1 MNKSYLMM
9 EDAAMKHYPKFPV
22 MLVTLL
28 LVLAGCSSAG
38 QEVAPTPESGEGQ
51 DFGTVI
57 SATGVVLPEQ
67 WAAMSARNQ
76 GVIAEVLVAEGG
88 KVSAGQ
94 ALVRLDGQEAA
105 AEKLS
110 AAQQAYDAV
119 LRGENNERA
128 RFWQVYMDAQ
138 KVREAAQKKWN
149 DLSLNDIEDR
159 IGDRTKDVED
169 RQIDLDHAQQEFD
182 KYQDLNKAEQ
192 KFRNAEFE
200 LDAAQADYDEA
211 VENLESTIRERD
223 VPRAKLNAA
232 LAAEAEANYQYEI
245 TLDGPNSDQ
254 LALAKTGL
262 DAAQDAFDSYT
273 ITAPFDGVICN
284 LEARVG
290 EWAFPGIP
298 LLHLGNLDN
307 LRVETT
313 DLSEIDAARV
323 YSQDIVSVTFDALP
337 DVMVPGTILRVANKS
352 SESSGVNY
360 TAVIQLGE
368 IPKGLRWGMTAFADI
383 EVSH

>member
-1 MNKSYLMM
+1 MNKRYLMM
-9 EDAAMKHYPKFPV
+9 EDAAMKHYPQFIIV
-22 MLVTLL
+22 IVTLL
-28 LVLAGCSSAG
+28 LVLAGCGSAG
-38 QEVAPTPESGEGQ
+38 QEAAPIPEAGEGQ
-51 DFGTVI
+51 DNSAVI

-76 GVIAEVLVAEGG
+76 GVIVEVFVAEGG
-88 KVSAGQ
+88 QVSAGQ
-94 ALVRLDGQEAA
+94 ELVRLDGQEATA
-105 AEKLS
+105 AKLI

-119 LRGENNERA
+119 LRGENSERA
-128 RFWQVYMDAQ
+128 RLWQIYMDAQ

-149 DLSLNDIEDR
+149 DISLNDIENR
-159 IGDRTKDVED
+159 IGDRMKDVED
-169 RQIDLDHAQQEFD
+169 RQVDLDNAQADFD
-182 KYQDLNKAEQ
+182 KYKDLNRAEQ
-192 KFRNAEFE
+192 KYREAEFE

-232 LAAEAEANYQYEI
+232 LAAEAEAKYQYEI

-254 LALAKTGL
+254 LALAKSGL
-262 DAAQDAFDSYT
+262 DAAQDAFDSYV
-273 ITAPFDGVICN
+273 ITAPFDGMVCN
-284 LEARVG
+284 LEARIG
-290 EWAFPGIP
+290 EWASPGMP

-323 YSQDIVSVTFDALP
+323 HPGDVVSVTFDALP
-337 DVMVPGTILRVANKS
+337 EVMVQGAILRLADKS

-360 TAVIQLGE
+360 TAVIQLDE

-383 EVSH
+383 EVSQ